1 MRGVVLFFYTFALE
15 LMRNKSR
22 LLVSKIDK
30 KRDTK
35 LVHYNSLEEN
45 CILQRN
51 YSIEFKEYR
60 LNDTNNF
67 PFPKLQLK

>member
-1 MRGVVLFFYTFALE
+1 MGGVVLFFYTFALE
-15 LMRNKSR
+15 LMRNKPR

-51 YSIEFKEYR
+51 YSIEFK
-60 LNDTNNF
+60 
-67 PFPKLQLK
+67 

>member
-1 MRGVVLFFYTFALE
+1 MRGGVVLFFYTFALE
-15 LMRNKSR
+15 LMRNKPR

-30 KRDTK
+30 KRDAK

-51 YSIEFKEYR
+51 YSIEFK
-60 LNDTNNF
+60 
-67 PFPKLQLK
+67 